1 MLIVVKDSR
10 QHWLGGEILLSD
22 TVYVFNTLLSLPV
35 MFLVFQMA
43 DVGEN
48 EDQKHP
54 FFKLG
59 SDIIVHKLGRLYLDV
74 YSYQALR

>member
-1 MLIVVKDSR
+1 
-10 QHWLGGEILLSD
+10 
-22 TVYVFNTLLSLPV
+22 

-59 SDIIVHKLGRLYLDV
+59 SDIIVYKLGRLYLDV